1 MKNVIQSAFLLLF
14 VFLGACQQS
23 TKKYNVVNPTEFKKV
38 IETTDVQLIDVRTP
52 AEFNQ
57 GHIEGAINIDFMNKN
72 FEQEIQKL
80 DKSKPTLIYCKVGGR
95 SAKAG
100 SRMFELD
107 FISIYELSGGFDNW
121 K

>member
-1 MKNVIQSAFLLLF
+1 MKNLIQSAFLFLF
-14 VFLGACQQS
+14 VFLGACQQN
-23 TKKYNVVNPTEFKKV
+23 TKKYSVVNATEFKNL

-57 GHIEGAINIDFMNKN
+57 GHIEGAVNIDFMNKN

-95 SAKAG
+95 SQKAG